1 MGIIYEESSIW
12 LFLLVTCILGGTAA
26 WMSGRAVANGWQP
39 LPQLIFY
46 LLLLGVA
53 VRFIHH
59 ALFGGTMFSVH
70 YYVTDMIV
78 LMILGLLGFR
88 YTRTSQMVTQYRWM
102 YERTGPLTWRERQ
115 PSGAANLKT
124 R

>member
-46 LLLLGVA
+46 ILLLGVA

-59 ALFGGTMFSVH
+59 ALFGGTMFSAH
-70 YYVTDMIV
+70 YYVADTIV

-88 YTRTSQMVTQYRWM
+88 YTRASQMVTQYRWM

-115 PSGAANLKT
+115 PSGAADLKT

>member
-70 YYVTDMIV
+70 YYVADMIV

-115 PSGAANLKT
+115 PSGAADLKT